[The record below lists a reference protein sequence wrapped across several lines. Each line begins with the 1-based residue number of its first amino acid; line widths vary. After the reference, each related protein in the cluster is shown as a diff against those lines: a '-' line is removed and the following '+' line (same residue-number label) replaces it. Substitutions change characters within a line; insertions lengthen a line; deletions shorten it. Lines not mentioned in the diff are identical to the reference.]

1 MRGRLSECFDRNTLI
16 CSRISIRSSGSSVGS
31 FVTTK
36 LLVSAVE
43 NAPAH
48 HVELALAKP
57 DADNVGR
64 QATVLDADGNQTREL
79 SLILTLEVNSGTR
92 LPEGLAWHSV
102 CSVKTKGHF
111 PWSGC
116 FRLRQTMQEVSRSGI
131 TGELQ
136 LSALIADLWWRIDLM
151 NSDILEEEA
160 KAGVFDVQKPIYPL
174 LALNLRARRDNLL
187 STIYALERRAKLG
200 QVAA

>member
-1 MRGRLSECFDRNTLI
+1 
-16 CSRISIRSSGSSVGS
+16 
-31 FVTTK
+31 
-36 LLVSAVE
+36 
-43 NAPAH
+43 
-48 HVELALAKP
+48 
-57 DADNVGR
+57 
-64 QATVLDADGNQTREL
+64 
-79 SLILTLEVNSGTR
+79 
-92 LPEGLAWHSV
+92 
-102 CSVKTKGHF
+102 
-111 PWSGC
+111 
-116 FRLRQTMQEVSRSGI
+116 MQEVSRSGI